1 MGAVLPLR
9 KNYTRDTSETA
20 VWSGTPRCTR
30 PLLRSETRWIGGR
43 GGGKKG
49 MNANSEG
56 ESEMSATGMKATTA
70 ERDGGMKAT
79 TEAGP
84 LDL

>member
-1 MGAVLPLR
+1 
-9 KNYTRDTSETA
+9 
-20 VWSGTPRCTR
+20 
-30 PLLRSETRWIGGR
+30 
-43 GGGKKG
+43 

-84 LDL
+84 LDF

>member
-1 MGAVLPLR
+1 
-9 KNYTRDTSETA
+9 
-20 VWSGTPRCTR
+20 
-30 PLLRSETRWIGGR
+30 
-43 GGGKKG
+43 

-56 ESEMSATGMKATTA
+56 ESEMSATGMKASTVGRDGGMKATTA
-70 ERDGGMKAT
+70 GRGSGMKAT